1 MMVTGA
7 SEHLLWEL
15 AYLKLAGLHAKLFL
29 LTPRLAQE
37 HARRGEMVSALRRAG
52 YQPFDEDPG
61 PGAVVTFDG
70 EGHTVLACQDAMS
83 PAETIRPMHQRIGH

>member
-1 MMVTGA
+1 
-7 SEHLLWEL
+7 
-15 AYLKLAGLHAKLFL
+15 
-29 LTPRLAQE
+29 
-37 HARRGEMVSALRRAG
+37 MVSALRRAG